1 MLITNE
7 RKEGLSILE
16 YFISTHG
23 ARKGLADTALKTAD
37 AGYLT
42 RRLVDVSQDVIVNEF
57 DCGTLRGIEVKP
69 LKKNEEVVE
78 TLGER
83 ILGRVALNDI
93 IDPSTNE
100 ILIEGGKLI
109 DEKATTKIEN
119 TLISSVDVRSAL
131 TCETKRGICAS
142 CYGRNLATGKPV
154 QIGEAVGVV
163 AAQSI
168 GEPGTQLTL
177 RTFHVG
183 GVAGNISEEN
193 SLISR
198 FDGVTEIDD
207 LKVVKTKDNEGKSSN
222 IVISRTSEIKILDSK
237 TKNVLSTKNIPY
249 GSYLNIKNGQKLSK
263 GDVICQWDPFNGVIV
278 SEFSGKIVY
287 ENIEVGKTF
296 QVEIDEQTGFKEK
309 VITDSRDKKLIPT
322 LLIQD
327 KKGVTL
333 RSYNLPVGA
342 HIMVDE
348 DESIEKGKILVKIP
362 RKSAKSG
369 DITGGLPRVT
379 ELFEARNPSNP
390 AVVSEIDGVVSFGKI
405 KRGNREIIVESK
417 FGDIKK
423 YLVKLSN
430 QILVQENDFIKAGM
444 PLSDGSITPND
455 ILNIKGPSAV
465 QQYLVNEVQE
475 VYRLQ
480 GVKIND
486 KHFEVVVRQMMR
498 KVKIIDPGDTL
509 FLEDQLTFKDEFISQ
524 NDNLYGM
531 KVIED
536 AGDSENLKVGQLV
549 SARNLRDEN
558 SILKRD
564 DNKLVDAR
572 DAKPATASTQL
583 QGITR
588 ASLQTKS
595 FISAA
600 SFQETTK
607 VLNEAAVNGKNDML
621 EGLKE
626 NVIVGHKIPAGTGM
640 RKYDEIIVGPKDEY
654 NSLLINKEEEELNY

>member
-1 MLITNE
+1 MILNKYINFYNRLFYLFTLLLIPFFIHANVSVLTSSGISNAIKSDGVYVWKNIPYAKPPIGDLRWKAPKEIPSSNE
-7 RKEGLSILE
+7 
-16 YFISTHG
+16 
-23 ARKGLADTALKTAD
+23 
-37 AGYLT
+37 
-42 RRLVDVSQDVIVNEF
+42 V
-57 DCGTLRGIEVKP
+57 
-69 LKKNEEVVE
+69 
-78 TLGER
+78 
-83 ILGRVALNDI
+83 
-93 IDPSTNE
+93 
-100 ILIEGGKLI
+100 LIEAGKLI
-109 DEKATTKIEN
+109 DEDIVTKIEN
-119 TLISSVDVRSAL
+119 TLITSVEVRSPL
-131 TCETKRGICAS
+131 TCETKKGICIN
-142 CYGRNLATGKPV
+142 CYGRNLATGKAV

-193 SLISR
+193 SLISK
-198 FDGVTEIDD
+198 FDGIAEIED
-207 LKVVKTKDNEGKSSN
+207 LKLVKSTDSEGNSSN
-222 IVISRTSEIKILDSK
+222 IVISRTTEIKILDSK
-237 TKNVLSTKNIPY
+237 TKNVLSNNNIPY
-249 GSYLNIKNGQKLSK
+249 GSYLNIKNGQKVKK
-263 GDVICQWDPFNGVIV
+263 GDLICQWDPFNGVIV
-278 SEFSGKIVY
+278 SEFAGKIVY
-287 ENIEVGKTF
+287 ENIEVGKTY

-322 LLIQD
+322 ILIQD
-327 KKGVTL
+327 KKGVSI

-342 HIMVDE
+342 HIMVND
-348 DESIEKGKILVKIP
+348 DESIDKGKILVKIP

-417 FGDIKK
+417 FGDVKK

-444 PLSDGSITPND
+444 PLSDGAITPND

-509 FLEDQLTFKDEFISQ
+509 FLEDQLTFKDDFMSE
-524 NDNLYGM
+524 NDKLYGM
-531 KVIED
+531 KVVED
-536 AGDSENLKVGQLV
+536 AGESENLKVGQLI
-549 SARNLRDEN
+549 SARQLRDEN
-558 SILKRD
+558 SLLKRD
-564 DNKLVDAR
+564 DKNIVSAR
-572 DAKPATASTQL
+572 DAKPATASTQI

-607 VLNEAAVNGKNDML
+607 VLNEAAVNAKNDTL

-640 RKYDEIIVGPKDEY
+640 RNYDDIIVGPKDEY
-654 NSLLINKEEEELNY
+654 NSLLINKEEELNY